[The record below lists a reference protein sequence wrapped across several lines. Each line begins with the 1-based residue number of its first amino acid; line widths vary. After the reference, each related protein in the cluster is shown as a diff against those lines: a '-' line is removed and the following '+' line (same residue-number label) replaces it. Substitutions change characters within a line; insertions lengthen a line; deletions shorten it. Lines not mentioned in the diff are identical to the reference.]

1 VAPRVTVVI
10 PCRNEAAFIESAL
23 DAIRAQDRQP
33 DEVIV
38 VDNRSTDDSAA
49 RVERYAREHA
59 GFPLQ
64 LRQCGDEGAA
74 AAINVGVQAA
84 SGDVIVR
91 LDGHSR
97 PKQDY
102 VRRSVER
109 LADPG
114 AGVVGVWHIVPG
126 AATLAAR
133 AIALAVGSRLGSGG
147 AAYRHGDQET
157 APRDADTV
165 PFGAFTK
172 AHWQALNGYDPTL
185 LVVEDGDFN
194 YRTRQAGRRVI
205 LDPGIR
211 TDYFPRQRFAALALQ
226 YLRYGWWKAVLLR
239 RHPSAIRMRQVV
251 PFAFVATVIVLASAS
266 AVSTFALTAL
276 LALLAAYAAA
286 LLIDAFV
293 VARRGADLRL
303 WPMVASAY
311 AVIHFSWGLGGVV
324 HLVTL
329 GQWPRWKVAP
339 RLPRT

>member
-1 VAPRVTVVI
+1 M
-10 PCRNEAAFIESAL
+10 PCRNEAAFIEAAL

-38 VDNRSTDDSAA
+38 VDNRSTDDSVE
-49 RVERYAREHA
+49 RLERYAREHS

-64 LRQCGDEGAA
+64 LRQCTDEGAA
-74 AAINVGVQAA
+74 AAINVGIQAA

-97 PKQDY
+97 PQPDY
-102 VRRSVER
+102 VRRCLDR
-109 LADPG
+109 LGDPG
-114 AGVVGVWHIVPG
+114 AGVVGGVWHIVPG
-126 AATLAAR
+126 AATISAR

-147 AAYRHGDQET
+147 AAYRHGDRET

-172 AHWQALNGYDPTL
+172 AHWQALNGYDPAL

-205 LDPGIR
+205 LDPAIR
-211 TDYFPRQRFAALALQ
+211 TDYFPRQRFGTLALQ

-239 RHPSAIRMRQVV
+239 RHPAAIRMRQIV
-251 PFAFVATVIVLASAS
+251 PFAFVAAVLVLAPASAAS
-266 AVSTFALTAL
+266 AVARAMLLTLIAT
-276 LALLAAYAAA
+276 YAAA
-286 LLIDAFV
+286 LLIDAFG
-293 VARRGADLRL
+293 VARRDGDLGL
-303 WPMVASAY
+303 WLPIAAAY
-311 AVIHFSWGLGGVV
+311 AVIHFSWGLGGLVHVV
-324 HLVTL
+324 TF
-329 GQWPRWKVAP
+329 GRWPRWRVTP